1 VQKSIKNR
9 YQTVSIFVGVL
20 LVSFSLLAGGWVKW
34 QFFPVLE
41 AEEIAIV
48 IDLPEGT
55 PINITENVTKM
66 VETEALKLKNEL
78 NSENNR
84 KIISHVMTTI
94 GDQYFSA
101 QEAESSPTGPVLKA
115 SDQEKSIVGSL
126 VGTWAELYELMEL
139 ADKGL
144 VKLSMKEYKLEEA
157 NQALHDLN
165 DGKIKGRAVLVP

>member
-1 VQKSIKNR
+1 MQKSIKNR

-84 KIISHVMTTI
+84 KIIS
-94 GDQYFSA
+94 
-101 QEAESSPTGPVLKA
+101 L
-115 SDQEKSIVGSL
+115 SL
-126 VGTWAELYELMEL
+126 I
-139 ADKGL
+139 
-144 VKLSMKEYKLEEA
+144 
-157 NQALHDLN
+157 H
-165 DGKIKGRAVLVP
+165 I